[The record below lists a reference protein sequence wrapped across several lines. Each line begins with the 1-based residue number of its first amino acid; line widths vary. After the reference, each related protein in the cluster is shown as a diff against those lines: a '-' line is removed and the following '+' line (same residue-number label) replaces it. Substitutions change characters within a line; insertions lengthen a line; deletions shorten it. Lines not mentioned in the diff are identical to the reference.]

1 MMGIIPRKIGNAIK
15 WRKQRQKYL
24 KNIQVL
30 MDQIPSILG
39 VLWLKNIINNQI
51 MMFSKT
57 IRLENGEIHGDNL
70 FSATKATIP
79 YDLYPLC
86 EEHWIIGTPRNWN
99 DWMTM
104 NVVKMIVI
112 EA

>member
-1 MMGIIPRKIGNAIK
+1 MMGRISRKMRNAIK

-24 KNIQVL
+24 KKMQDFR
-30 MDQIPSILG
+30 DQIPSILG
-39 VLWLKNIINNQI
+39 NLWLKNTINNQI
-51 MMFSKT
+51 MMFSKNIT
-57 IRLENGEIHGDNL
+57 LENGYIHGDIL

-86 EEHWIIGTPRNWN
+86 EELWIIGTPRNRN
-99 DWMTM
+99 DWITM